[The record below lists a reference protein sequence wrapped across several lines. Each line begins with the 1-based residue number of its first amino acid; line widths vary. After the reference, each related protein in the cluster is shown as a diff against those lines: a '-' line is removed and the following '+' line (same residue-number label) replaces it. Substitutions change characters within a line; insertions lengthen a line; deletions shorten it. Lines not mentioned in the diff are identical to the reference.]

1 MPFITTGALQG
12 FLTDRCGRRS
22 LRCRSPA
29 RRGFQAAK
37 KSERTV
43 RAYAVPPRCAHR
55 LYSTIAKCWRIAG
68 CAAIPAEQAGRRK
81 PPAPFLL
88 GADAHPLHR
97 LRCRR
102 SAYILRSQQP
112 RTAAAPQLW
121 NTREPAILTSGIG
134 CSRRFQPYGTTF
146 GAGGLPTSASFRADS
161 PFNYKKNVCYTF
173 HRAQEREWTTA
184 EWQRKSSDWWI
195 LAMVM
200 HWCCSQRTARWR
212 KSAR

>member
-12 FLTDRCGRRS
+12 FCQTSADGVPYAVVLLHAG
-22 LRCRSPA
+22 A
-29 RRGFQAAK
+29 FQAAK

-68 CAAIPAEQAGRRK
+68 CAAIPAEQAGRSRK
-81 PPAPFLL
+81 PPAPFSFG

-112 RTAAAPQLW
+112 CAAVAPQRPVEH
-121 NTREPAILTSGIG
+121 TRTSDSDLRHADS
-134 CSRRFQPYGTTF
+134 SRRFRPHGTAF
-146 GAGGLPTSASFRADS
+146 GAGSIRSAA
-161 PFNYKKNVCYTF
+161 PFPRRISV
-173 HRAQEREWTTA
+173 Q
-184 EWQRKSSDWWI
+184 
-195 LAMVM
+195 L
-200 HWCCSQRTARWR
+200 
-212 KSAR
+212 